1 MNILIYRYGS
11 ICEPD
16 IIKGFE
22 TLGNSVKEITAE
34 IYNKNLAP
42 ADGIQILKNELFAH
56 NYDFV
61 FSINFFPFISEVC
74 NIFQIRYICWTVD
87 CPVMEL
93 YSNSIRN
100 PWNRIFMFDKAQ
112 YEEFLPH
119 NPTCIFHFPL
129 ASNPSRWESVISN
142 ATKKD
147 IEKYSSDIS
156 FVGSLYT
163 EKSNYQ
169 RLKNAPDYL
178 TGYLNGL
185 MAAQQKIYGYYF
197 IEEIL
202 PDFIIND
209 FKNHFSGFYTSP
221 EESFCTDRNTLAQ
234 LYLGTEI
241 SARERVATMKTLGS
255 HFSVDLYTG
264 SNAQGIPVRNKG
276 LAKTLTEMPLI
287 FHYSK
292 INLNITAKSIR
303 TGIPLRI
310 FDILGCGG
318 FCLTNYQAELADYF
332 TIGSDLECY
341 TCEEELLEKCKYYL
355 KHEDERSKIAN
366 HGYETIKQYYN
377 YPERLLQMLS
387 LAYELKEEK
396 L

>member
-16 IIKGFE
+16 VIAGFQA
-22 TLGNSVKEITAE
+22 LGNQVTEITAE
-34 IYNKNLAP
+34 IYNKNLLP
-42 ADGIQILKNELFAH
+42 SEGLQLLKNKLLANH
-56 NYDFV
+56 YDFV

-112 YEEFLPH
+112 YDEFASH
-119 NPTCIFHFPL
+119 NPAGIFHFPL
-129 ASNPSRWESVISN
+129 ASNPSRWDSVISN
-142 ATKKD
+142 ASVKARKRF
-147 IEKYSSDIS
+147 SSDVS

-163 EKSNYQ
+163 EKSPYK
-169 RLKNAPDYL
+169 RLKDAPAYL
-178 TGYLNGL
+178 TGYLDGL
-185 MAAQQKIYGYYF
+185 MAAQQKIYGYF
-197 IEEIL
+197 FLEDVL
-202 PDFIIND
+202 PDSVVAD
-209 FKNHFSGFYTSP
+209 FKSHFPGFYTAP
-221 EESFCTDRNTLAQ
+221 ENSFCTDRSIVAQ

-241 SARERVATMKTLGS
+241 SARERISSMKALGS
-255 HFSVDLYTG
+255 RFSVDLYTG
-264 SNAQGIPVRNKG
+264 SDTMGIPIHNKG

-292 INLNITAKSIR
+292 INLNITSKSIR
-303 TGIPLRI
+303 TGLPLRI

-332 TIGSDLECY
+332 SIGSDLDCY
-341 TCEEELLEKCKYYL
+341 TCEEELVEKTAYYL
-355 KHEDERSKIAN
+355 SHEEERAQIARN
-366 HGYETIKQYYN
+366 GFETVKKYYN
-377 YPERLLQMLS
+377 YPERLLKMLS
-387 LAYELKEEK
+387 LAYGLEGKN
-396 L
+396 

>member
-16 IIKGFE
+16 VITGFQ
-22 TLGNSVKEITAE
+22 TLGNHVTEITAE
-34 IYNKNLAP
+34 IYNKNMLPSEGLQLLKDELLAHP
-42 ADGIQILKNELFAH
+42 
-56 NYDFV
+56 YDFV

-112 YEEFLPH
+112 YDEFSVL
-119 NPTCIFHFPL
+119 NPNGIFHFPL
-129 ASNPSRWESVISN
+129 ASNPARWDSVISK
-142 ATKKD
+142 ASAKD
-147 IEKYSSDIS
+147 RKRFSSDIS

-163 EKSNYQ
+163 EKSAYR
-169 RLKNAPDYL
+169 RLKNAPSYL
-178 TGYLNGL
+178 TGYLDGL
-185 MAAQQKIYGYYF
+185 MAAQQKIYGYF
-197 IEEIL
+197 FLEDVL
-202 PDFIIND
+202 PDSVITD
-209 FKNHFSGFYTSP
+209 FKAHFPGFYTAP
-221 EESFCTDRNTLAQ
+221 ENSTCTDRSILAQ

-241 SARERVATMKTLGS
+241 SARERVSAMKALGS
-255 HFSVDLYTG
+255 RFPVDLYTA
-264 SNAQGIPVRNKG
+264 SDTKGIPVHNKG

-292 INLNITAKSIR
+292 INLNITSKSIR
-303 TGIPLRI
+303 TGLPLRI

-341 TCEEELLEKCKYYL
+341 TCEEELVEKAAYYL
-355 KHEDERSKIAN
+355 SHEEERAQIARN
-366 HGYETIKQYYN
+366 GFETVKKYYN
-377 YPERLLQMLS
+377 YPERLLEMLS
-387 LAYELKEEK
+387 LAYGLKEEN